1 MGAQAIAAV
10 IIAAILTAGA
20 GVVYGLMPKLK
31 NSAALEEVS
40 ILAHATAE
48 AAFYVGTTDLTFTKL
63 VTNGYVDNGSYTTGK
78 KENEYGNDITVTGTS
93 ASNVVT
99 FTYGTDAP
107 EECLYIKSQ
116 LARKVPSM
124 NGAATCTTTA
134 PPTLSFNIDKI
145 RG

>member
-48 AAFYVGTTDLTFTKL
+48 ANFYVGAITNFEVL
-63 VTNGYVDNGSYTTGK
+63 VTNGYVDNGSYSDGVG
-78 KENEYGNDITVTGTS
+78 ENEYGNTITAVGP
-93 ASNVVT
+93 ADGPVA
-99 FTYGTDAP
+99 FTYVTDAD

-124 NGAATCTTTA
+124 NGAATCATV
-134 PPTLSFNIDKI
+134 TLSFNIDKI

>member
-31 NSAALEEVS
+31 NGAALEEVS

-48 AAFYVGTTDLTFTKL
+48 AAFYLGKVDSFQHL
-63 VTNGYVDNGSYTTGK
+63 VTNGYVDNGSYTDGVG
-78 KENEYGNDITVTGTS
+78 ENEYGNTITAVG
-93 ASNVVT
+93 AAGALVA
-99 FTYGTDAP
+99 FTYVTDAD
-107 EECLYIKSQ
+107 EECLYIASQ
-116 LARKVPSM
+116 LARKVPTM
-124 NGAATCTTTA
+124 NGAASCATV
-134 PPTLSFNIDKI
+134 TLSFNIDKI

>member
-48 AAFYVGTTDLTFTKL
+48 AAFYVGTKDLTFTKL
-63 VTNGYVDNGSYTTGK
+63 VTNGYVDNGSYTDGVG
-78 KENEYGNDITVTGTS
+78 ENEYGNTITAVGP
-93 ASNVVT
+93 ADGPVA
-99 FTYGTDAP
+99 FTYVTDAD

-124 NGAATCTTTA
+124 NGAATCATV
-134 PPTLSFNIDKI
+134 TLSFNIDKI

>member
-40 ILAHATAE
+40 ILAHAAAE
-48 AAFYVGTTDLTFTKL
+48 ASFYIGSVDSFQTL
-63 VTNGYVDNGSYTTGK
+63 VTNGYVDKGSYSDGVG
-78 KENEYGNDITVTGTS
+78 ENEYGNTITTVSDDDGLV
-93 ASNVVT
+93 A
-99 FTYGTDAP
+99 FTYVTDES

-116 LARKVPSM
+116 IDRKVPTMS
-124 NGAATCTTTA
+124 GDASCATT
-134 PPTLSFNIDKI
+134 TLSFNIDKI

>member
-48 AAFYVGTTDLTFTKL
+48 AAFYVGTKDLTFTKL
-63 VTNGYVDNGSYTTGK
+63 VTNGYVDNGSYTDGVG
-78 KENEYGNDITVTGTS
+78 ENEYGNNIAVGAATGS
-93 ASNVVT
+93 GAVG
-99 FTYGTDAP
+99 FTYVTDAA
-107 EECLYIKSQ
+107 EECLYIASQ
-116 LARKVPSM
+116 LARKVPTM
-124 NGAATCTTTA
+124 NGAASCATV
-134 PPTLSFNIDKI
+134 TLSFDIDKI

>member
-48 AAFYVGTTDLTFTKL
+48 AAFYVGTKDLTFTKL
-63 VTNGYVDNGSYTTGK
+63 VTNGYVDNGSYTTGTG
-78 KENEYGNDITVTGTS
+78 ENEYGNNITVAE
-93 ASNVVT
+93 ASSGSGAAT
-99 FTYGTDAP
+99 FTYGTDAA

-124 NGAATCTTTA
+124 NGAATCATV
-134 PPTLSFNIDKI
+134 TLSFNIDKI